1 MNCSKIA
8 AFGIAA
14 AIMAS
19 VISGCSQGGESTVS
33 TPNTTVSDNSQTEVP
48 VKPEYVAK
56 YTLSN
61 ENSDEI
67 TRRVYDLICDNF
79 GTYMFSCQ
87 QESTWMSSPDY
98 EMDYILETTGRLPA
112 MRGLDFM
119 NSDFDGVVKR
129 SKAWWDK
136 GGLVTICWHTGIN
149 GYGYQES
156 KDDVPDFDKLLTEG
170 TPEHE
175 AMIANWDKAATAL
188 AELRD
193 SGVPVLWRPFHEFDG
208 GWFWWGKGGA
218 ENFKKLW
225 QLMYD
230 RYTNYHKLNNLIWVL
245 GYSGSVREG
254 WYPGDE
260 YVDITGLDSYS
271 KAVPVTSY
279 KRLNEQLGGKKPFA
293 FHECGTMP
301 LPEDLKEN
309 DMKFVW
315 FLNWHTDRLTKDN
328 SVERINEV
336 YNSDYVITID
346 ELPNFKGE

>member
-1 MNCSKIA
+1 MKKIISLILCAVMLCA
-8 AFGIAA
+8 AFT
-14 AIMAS
+14 
-19 VISGCSQGGESTVS
+19 GCSGK
-33 TPNTTVSDNSQTEVP
+33 ND
-48 VKPEYVAK
+48 KVAETRQAVLDYIK
-56 YTLSN
+56 SIEGNGILS
-61 ENSDEI
+61 
-67 TRRVYDLICDNF
+67 
-79 GTYMFSCQ
+79 GQ
-87 QESTWMSSPDY
+87 QESTWKSSPDY
-98 EMDYILETTGRLPA
+98 EMDYIYEASGKYPA
-112 MRGLDFM
+112 IRGLDFISKYYEDE
-119 NSDFDGVVKR
+119 SDPKEYVKDYQKIVDR
-129 SKAWWDK
+129 SIEWWNK
-136 GGLVTICWHTGIN
+136 GGLVTICWHWGAPPDTH
-149 GYGYQES
+149 GYAAS
-156 KDDVPDFDKLLTEG
+156 KKEIDLDEAFTEG
-170 TPEHE
+170 TEL
-175 AMIANWDKAATAL
+175 NKAIL
-188 AELRD
+188 EEMDEVAESLKQLQD
-193 SGVPVLWRPFHEFDG
+193 EGVIVLWRPFHEFDG
-208 GWFWWGKGGA
+208 KWFWWGMDGE
-218 ENFKKLW
+218 ENFIKLW

-230 RYTNYHKLNNLIWVL
+230 RYTNYHELNNLIWVL